1 MPTGRCCPDPAL
13 RGRRFS
19 APTSR
24 SSWTNANRLSVT
36 LWCAASADDD
46 PAKIFARRSL
56 PVGEPEPIRHPD
68 DVQWFTL
75 TLLAHPGKAVQTAPV
90 IAMVVELLDI
100 LRDDHVSD
108 QQAHHV
114 LRRAV
119 RWLRIFT
126 TEPPGPTNRHHP
138 HTGGRN
144 YATSAENLAAAAAS
158 RQLATAWL
166 RGTPQA
172 AIRTAPVI
180 GVLDQLHADL
190 QYSTSNRDAQSRLR
204 HAVALLD
211 VFATDDQTAPQHQ

>member
-1 MPTGRCCPDPAL
+1 MNAHEAEPTKTSNHHDTDEQHPSKTDMLPL
-13 RGRRFS
+13 
-19 APTSR
+19 PTDNHGDDVQATR
-24 SSWTNANRLSVT
+24 T
-36 LWCAASADDD
+36 LAE
-46 PAKIFARRSL
+46 L
-56 PVGEPEPIRHPD
+56 LGEPEPIRQPH
-68 DVQWFTL
+68 DVQWFTA

-90 IAMVVELLDI
+90 IAMVAELLDI

-108 QQAHHV
+108 QQAHHA
-114 LRRAV
+114 LARAV

-138 HTGGRN
+138 DTGRRD
-144 YATSAENLAAAAAS
+144 YVVSEENLAAAAAS
-158 RQLATAWL
+158 RQLATTWL

-180 GVLDQLHADL
+180 GVVDQLHADL

-211 VFATDDQTAPQHQ
+211 VFVTDDQTALQPQ